1 MRLDRL
7 EHAILPQFPGLQK
20 IVPALPRFWVDCIL
34 IPDRLR
40 KDADSGA
47 IGDVFLQ
54 FVYFPGFWCNPFD
67 PLAILRSFAI
77 SSQFNWIVKT
87 AVKIALPMFWSQSDA
102 REPSP
107 PQSPAGCK
115 SLCRHC
121 RGFELM
127 SRPGPVWVGSSPAAI
142 WANPGPI
149 CCIWLQSVWI
159 V

>member
-7 EHAILPQFPGLQK
+7 EYAILPQFPGLQK

-77 SSQFNWIVKT
+77 SSQFNWIVKI
-87 AVKIALPMFWSQSDA
+87 AVPVFWSQSNA

-107 PQSPAGCK
+107 PQSPGGCK

-121 RGFELM
+121 QGFGLT

-142 WANPGPI
+142 WSNPGPI

>member
-7 EHAILPQFPGLQK
+7 EYAILPQFPGLQK

-77 SSQFNWIVKT
+77 SSQFNWIVKI
-87 AVKIALPMFWSQSDA
+87 AVPVFWSQSNA

-107 PQSPAGCK
+107 PQSPAGK
-115 SLCRHC
+115 KAFAGIAGVFGLI
-121 RGFELM
+121 
-127 SRPGPVWVGSSPAAI
+127 SRAGPVWVGSSPAAI
-142 WANPGPI
+142 WANPVPI